1 MLYLLDA
8 NVLIDADR
16 DYYPLNRVP
25 EFWAWIVDRATK
37 DQTKIPLEMCEEV
50 LKGKIPKG
58 KDDLPNWLKANR
70 DVMQLSENADARIVT
85 RVTESGYASNLTDQ
99 EVERIGL
106 DPFLIAYALVDP
118 TQRIVVT
125 TETSRPSRKR
135 ANRHIPD
142 VCKDLGVLCRTS
154 YEFFRELDFRTDWH
168 R

>member
-70 DVMQLSENADARIVT
+70 DVDAAT
-85 RVTESGYASNLTDQ
+85 R
-99 EVERIGL
+99 ERRRKDSHARDGVGL
-106 DPFLIAYALVDP
+106 RF
-118 TQRIVVT
+118 
-125 TETSRPSRKR
+125 
-135 ANRHIPD
+135 
-142 VCKDLGVLCRTS
+142 
-154 YEFFRELDFRTDWH
+154 
-168 R
+168 

>member
-50 LKGKIPKG
+50 LKGKVLKG
-58 KDDLPNWLKANR
+58 KDDLPNWLKTNR
-70 DVMQLSENADARIVT
+70 DVMQLPENANARIVT
-85 RVTESGYASNLTDQ
+85 HVTESGYAPDLTDQ

-125 TETSRPSRKR
+125 NRGGNRPDQPSLASRLRVLVEFPQAGGCSHEVRQCESRT
-135 ANRHIPD
+135 
-142 VCKDLGVLCRTS
+142 G
-154 YEFFRELDFRTDWH
+154 
-168 R
+168 